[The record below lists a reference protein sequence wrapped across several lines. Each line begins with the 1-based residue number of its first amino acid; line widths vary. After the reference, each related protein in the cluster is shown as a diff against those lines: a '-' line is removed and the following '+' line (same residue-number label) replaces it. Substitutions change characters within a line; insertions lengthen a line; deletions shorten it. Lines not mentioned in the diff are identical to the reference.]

1 MYSDQQWNNRLWIS
15 QAMIY
20 NTKSFSQAEEARI
33 SVQHNS
39 YYMPNTANNIRQ
51 GRVEDMEQRKKFM
64 SSTKT

>member
-1 MYSDQQWNNRLWIS
+1 
-15 QAMIY
+15 MIY

>member
-1 MYSDQQWNNRLWIS
+1 MTTTGCELTKQW
-15 QAMIY
+15 Y
-20 NTKSFSQAEEARI
+20 TTPKGFSQAEEARI

-39 YYMPNTANNIRQ
+39 YYKNVTPNTANNIRL